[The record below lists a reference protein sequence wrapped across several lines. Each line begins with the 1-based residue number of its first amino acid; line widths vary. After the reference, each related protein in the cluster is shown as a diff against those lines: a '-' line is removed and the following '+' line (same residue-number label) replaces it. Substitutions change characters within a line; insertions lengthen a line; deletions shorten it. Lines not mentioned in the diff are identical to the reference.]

1 MEKKKYQK
9 PLINV
14 VAIDTVGMIAA
25 SPGASGSTETIPNG
39 KPGSGEEPK
48 PDENGW
54 IWGE

>member
-14 VAIDTVGMIAA
+14 VAIDAVEIMAG
-25 SPGASGSTETIPNG
+25 SPGSSGPKETIPIGN
-39 KPGSGEEPK
+39 PGSGEQPE

>member
-14 VAIDTVGMIAA
+14 VAIDAVEIMA
-25 SPGASGSTETIPNG
+25 GSETIPIGN
-39 KPGSGEEPK
+39 PESGEQPK

>member
-25 SPGASGSTETIPNG
+25 SPGASGSTETIPIGNTE
-39 KPGSGEEPK
+39 SVEQPK

-54 IWGE
+54 IWGD